1 MATKTKTETKILDAA
16 RKVFMTKGL
25 EATSMS
31 DIAAEAKISRPSLH
45 YYFRTKENL
54 FQAIFKDLVEEFM
67 PQLGEIIRGNDSPEN
82 KVRKFVDKYVDL
94 LAGTPLAPHFVI
106 NEIYRDPAGMA
117 NLFFSVESQHGN
129 IAYAVNL
136 IDEFA
141 KKRGIADFD
150 AQQFCLSL
158 YGQCVFPFLVSPILK
173 AAFFER
179 SPELFKNFIKDL
191 KAGVIRS
198 ALLSLGIVSESEV

>member
-1 MATKTKTETKILDAA
+1 
-16 RKVFMTKGL
+16 MTKGL
-25 EATSMS
+25 ESTSMG
-31 DIAAEAKISRPSLH
+31 DIALEAKISRPSLH

-67 PQLGEIIRGNDSPEN
+67 PQLGEIIRGNEPAEN
-82 KVRKFVDKYVDL
+82 KVRLFVDKYIDL

-141 KKRGIADFD
+141 KIHKIKNLN

-173 AAFFER
+173 AAFFDR
-179 SPELFKNFIKDL
+179 NPELFKDFINEL
-191 KAGVIRS
+191 KASVTRN
-198 ALLSLGIVSESEV
+198 ALLALSLKIEK